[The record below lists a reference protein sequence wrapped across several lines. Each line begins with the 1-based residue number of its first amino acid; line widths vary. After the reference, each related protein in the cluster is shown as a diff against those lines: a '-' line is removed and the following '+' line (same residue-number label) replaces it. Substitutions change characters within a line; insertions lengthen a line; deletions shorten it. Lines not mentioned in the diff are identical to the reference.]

1 MAPREEVVPFRCGL
15 PFERVHCTLASRDWS
30 PLALV
35 SWKYVTN
42 TGGTTISVEKG
53 LLWAVRV
60 GVFLVLLMPMVVTQS
75 TLFPYIVGKA
85 IYARSLI
92 EITFAFWIVLAVR
105 APAYRPPRSWLLWLF
120 AMFLFVSFMAA
131 VVGVSFQRSFWGDF
145 RRMGG
150 VFDLAHW
157 FAYAVVLVSVLR
169 ASREWRWLLNAN
181 LSISLL
187 IALLGLSQHFDVRV
201 FDTIFWYLQ
210 PTGRLDIT
218 FGNSTYVGA
227 YMLVNLF
234 VALAFLASSYQQQPQ
249 LEPVRRLTRRER
261 RQRRAQEVRLQPSL
275 LPWRAFWAITLVMDL
290 WVLTLSGTR
299 GAVAGLIAGLLIAG
313 VGYMVWGDRRRLKA
327 LVGALM
333 AAFLLLALVVP
344 LARDTAPFRSL
355 ADSNV
360 TVERFRR
367 LVTSGAEDLSI
378 RSRLRTVGAGL
389 EAFAHAPVL
398 GWGPE
403 NFAVAFDRYVDPQDF
418 LPGTSLA
425 DQAHNKPVEEL
436 TTKGILGFA
445 SYSLLIGWMVRV
457 LVNTVRREPYER
469 WFALFLGAGMVAYV
483 VQNLFLFDSP
493 APFLQFVLLLGWV
506 GGVEGRRSVEPSILD
521 GRGIVAA
528 TGSSSSPRN
537 PGSGGAKQRSVSGT
551 VFPPWAEIAATIVA
565 PLLVVALLY
574 SFNYRLYRA
583 AQDFPLEASSME
595 DFFSEAQDSFEA
607 FPPLATLGR
616 QILLDTFSENWNRL
630 TSAEGSLL
638 LTGLQTEAEA
648 AFKSEPQNARLL
660 LGLARVYQRAG
671 ASDAAYLPIARSYVE
686 ASQMLAPG
694 LLETI
699 QAAIRQEM
707 AEERYAEAMTMA
719 YEYVGSDSV
728 RGRIL
733 MDVLNEAQ
741 RGLIAQIG
749 MDEYLCRWAGKGDL
763 TLEERAQVQCE
774 EQPTS

>member
-1 MAPREEVVPFRCGL
+1 MGL
-15 PFERVHCTLASRDWS
+15 
-30 PLALV
+30 
-35 SWKYVTN
+35 
-42 TGGTTISVEKG
+42 
-53 LLWAVRV
+53 
-60 GVFLVLLMPMVVTQS
+60 FLVLLMPLVVTQS

-105 APAYRPPRSWLLWLF
+105 TPTYRPPRSWLLWLF

-169 ASREWRWLLNAN
+169 ASCEWRWLLNAN
-181 LSISLL
+181 LGISLL

-210 PTGRLDIT
+210 PTGRVDIT

-234 VALAFLASSYQQQPQ
+234 VALAFLARSYQRLP
-249 LEPVRRLTRRER
+249 EPEPARRLTRRER
-261 RQRRAQEVRLQPSL
+261 RQRRAQDVQLQPSL
-275 LPWRAFWAITLVMDL
+275 LPWRAFWAITVVMDL

-313 VGYMVWGDRRRLKA
+313 VGYMVWGDLRRLKVM
-327 LVGALM
+327 VGALM

-378 RSRLRTVGAGL
+378 RSRLRTAGAGL

-418 LPGTSLA
+418 LPGTSMA

-445 SYSLLIGWMVRV
+445 SYALLIGWMVWV

-469 WFALFLGAGMVAYV
+469 WFALFMGAGVVAYV

-506 GGVEGRRSVEPSILD
+506 AGVEGRRSVEPSAPD
-521 GRGIVAA
+521 ASGMVAA
-528 TGSSSSPRN
+528 TASPSLPRN
-537 PGSGGAKQRSVSGT
+537 PGSRGVKQGAVGGI
-551 VFPPWAEIAATIVA
+551 VFPPWAEMAAAVA
-565 PLLVVALLY
+565 VPLLVVALLY

-583 AQDFPLEASSME
+583 AEIFPLEASSLE
-595 DFFSEAQDSFEA
+595 NFFSEAQDSFEA

-616 QILLDTFSENWNRL
+616 QILLDTFAEHWNRL
-630 TSAEGSLL
+630 TPSEESLL
-638 LTGLQTEAEA
+638 LTGLQAEAEA
-648 AFKSEPQNARLL
+648 AFKSEPQNARLR

-671 ASDAAYLPIARSYVE
+671 ASDPSYLSVARSHVE
-686 ASQMLAPG
+686 VSQTLAPG

-707 AEERYAEAMTMA
+707 AEERYAEALTMA
-719 YEYVGSDSV
+719 YEYSDSDPA
-728 RGRIL
+728 RGRIM
-733 MDVLNEAQ
+733 MDMLNEAQ

-749 MDEYLCRWAGKGDL
+749 VDEYRCRWAGKDDL
-763 TLEERAQVQCE
+763 SLEERAQIQCE
-774 EQPTS
+774 ERPTS